1 MEISAPDTC
10 GPSCQKQKLPTEEW
24 RSFKWANF
32 EKWLR
37 MNICM
42 EHVKKSRNDHERMR
56 FGRAV
61 KTTHELYTIIILCSS
76 ERRKSNEQKRW
87 HGSWLELIRQPC
99 KANKML
105 HAWHAK
111 KSVQG
116 GTTALIGP
124 KLARNNPHQLPIVPG
139 SHQQKHW
146 STWWQQ
152 CLFIA
157 ILHRKSCAPWAVG
170 AFTGQIVPA

>member
-1 MEISAPDTC
+1 
-10 GPSCQKQKLPTEEW
+10 
-24 RSFKWANF
+24 
-32 EKWLR
+32 

-42 EHVKKSRNDHERMR
+42 KHVKTSSNDHEHMC
-56 FGRAV
+56 FGREV

-111 KSVQG
+111 TSFQR
-116 GTTALIGP
+116 GTAALICQ
-124 KLARNNPHQLPIVPG
+124 KLARNNPHQLPVVPG

-146 STWWQQ
+146 STRRQQ

-157 ILHRKSCAPWAVG
+157 MLHHIPSIGGGSSVVLSIAILHHKSCAPWAVG
-170 AFTGQIVPA
+170 AFTGQIAPA